1 MLGDFYDDGE
11 WVNNCPSCN
20 EVYITGK
27 GVACLISCS
36 DKQLEKEHERVIR
49 KMFELCLF
57 KRNCSFKE
65 NFELKLHYNNE
76 DSAHLIAYEI
86 KFSQEERKI
95 IEKYYD
101 LKNKGELSSIY
112 SIKEKDYY
120 SLYKK
125 FLDISE
131 YVNCFNELLNSSYAK
146 YAYGNTEPRK
156 YEEII
161 EDIENAE

>member
-49 KMFELCLF
+49 KI
-57 KRNCSFKE
+57 KREFFDTVAHE
-65 NFELKLHYNNE
+65 A
-76 DSAHLIAYEI
+76 AHLIAYEI